1 MTSSRDAAPSP
12 LPQDRDAPGRALSL
26 EDYARRILTARVYDA
41 AVETPLEPMRRLA
54 ARLGRP
60 VLLKR
65 EDLQPVFS
73 FKVRGAYN
81 KIAQLAASRP
91 IEGAICASAG
101 NHAQGVALAARSL
114 GIACVVVMPITTP
127 AIKVE
132 AVRAHGAEVLLRGD
146 NFDAALAH
154 ALGLADERGLT
165 FVHPFDDPDVIA
177 GQGTVGTEILRRHS
191 GPIDAIYLPIGGGGL
206 AAGVAAIVRFLR
218 PEVKIIGVEPE
229 DAAGMAAALAA
240 GAPVEL
246 ERVGHFADGAAV
258 RRVGAETFRLCRDL
272 LDDCISVTTDE
283 ICAAIKDIFEDTR
296 AMAEPAGALGLAGLK
311 KHVGRGG
318 AAAGSVIAVN
328 SGANIDFDRLR
339 YVSEQAELGEQRE
352 ALLAVTIPERKG
364 SYRALVNLLE
374 DERVITEFN
383 YRRGTGSAAHIF
395 LGVRISAG
403 RNDKSRLIA
412 DLERAGYAVVDL
424 SADEAAKLHLRYMV
438 GGRCPDPQDEL
449 VFRFEFP
456 ERRGALRRFVNRLGE
471 AWNISLFHY
480 RNRGGDTGQVLAG
493 FEVPSSQRGAFRREV
508 AELNYACWEE
518 TDNPVYRLFLH

>member
-1 MTSSRDAAPSP
+1 MSSHKVLHSP
-12 LPQDRDAPGRALSL
+12 LPREPDASGSARLGV

-54 ARLGRP
+54 ERLGRP
-60 VLLKR
+60 VFLKR

-81 KIAQLAASRP
+81 KIAQLASAQQLT
-91 IEGAICASAG
+91 GAICASAG

-114 GIACVVVMPITTP
+114 GISSHVVMPIATP

-132 AVRAHGAEVLLRGD
+132 AVRALGAEVLLHGD

-154 ALGLADERGLT
+154 AKGLADARGLT

-177 GQGTVGTEILRRHS
+177 GQGTVGTEILRRHP
-191 GPIDAIYLPIGGGGL
+191 GGIGAIFLPVGGGGL
-206 AAGVAAIVRFLR
+206 AAGVAAIVKFLR

-246 ERVGHFADGAAV
+246 ARVGRFADGAAV
-258 RRVGAETFRLCRDL
+258 RRVGDETFRLCRDL
-272 LDDCISVTTDE
+272 LDDCITVTTDE

-311 KHVGRGG
+311 KHVARSV
-318 AAAGSVIAVN
+318 AGSGSLIAVN

-339 YVSEQAELGEQRE
+339 YVSEQAEMGEERE
-352 ALLAVTIPERKG
+352 ALLAVTIPEQKG
-364 SYRALVNLLE
+364 AYTALVNLLE

-383 YRRGTGSAAHIF
+383 YRRGSGPEAHIL
-395 LGVRISAG
+395 LGVRISPG
-403 RNDKSRLIA
+403 RNDKQQLIT
-412 DLERAGYAVVDL
+412 DLRRARYAVVDL
-424 SADEAAKLHLRYMV
+424 SDDEAAKLHLRYMV

-456 ERRGALRRFVNRLGE
+456 ERPGALRQFVNRVAE

-480 RNRGGDTGQVLAG
+480 RNRGGETGQVLAG
-493 FEVPSSQRGAFRREV
+493 FEAPAPQHEAFRRAV
-508 AELNYACWEE
+508 AALEYPNWEE
-518 TDNPVYRLFLH
+518 TENQVYRLFLH